1 MTHSLSQHTEKLA
14 ATNNREATAH
24 LATLTAE
31 ELTGL
36 ISDCQQVIE
45 EETVRTT
52 ATNERPSW
60 AACSHQQL
68 IDQATSVLA
77 RHQDNKKESTP

>member
-1 MTHSLSQHTEKLA
+1 MTLSLSQHNAKLA
-14 ATNNREATAH
+14 ATNNREATAY
-24 LATLTAE
+24 LATLTAK

-52 ATNERPSW
+52 ATNGRPSW

-68 IDQATSVLA
+68 IDQATSILA
-77 RHQDNKKESTP
+77 SHHDNKKESTP